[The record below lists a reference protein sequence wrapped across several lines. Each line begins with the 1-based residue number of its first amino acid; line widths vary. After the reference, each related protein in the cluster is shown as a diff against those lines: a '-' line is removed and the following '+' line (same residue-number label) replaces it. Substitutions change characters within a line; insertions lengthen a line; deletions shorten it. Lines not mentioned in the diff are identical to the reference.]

1 MTDANLCEV
10 VDSFELTGPD
20 PISAM
25 VNVTDPSCSD
35 LENGSIVVN
44 NVQGGT
50 RPYSYSLD
58 GGEIKSVGLFANLA
72 GNEYVVAIEDSRGC
86 PFEETA
92 TVVTPDPLTIWFNEP
107 EFNIVFGDS
116 LGLRVNAN
124 EDSLTYAWQ
133 NHPTLSCLDC
143 PNPIA
148 RPTETTNYS
157 VTATNRMGCT
167 ISSDILVQV
176 NNDKS
181 LFSPTA
187 FSPNGDGIN
196 DTFGL
201 FGGNQVREIVSLQV
215 FNRWGTLLYSRTNL
229 PITDNFE
236 DGWNGNETNGEQAPS
251 GIYVYI
257 AEIVFRDGTTE
268 VITGDVALMR

>member
-1 MTDANLCEV
+1 
-10 VDSFELTGPD
+10 
-20 PISAM
+20 
-25 VNVTDPSCSD
+25 
-35 LENGSIVVN
+35 
-44 NVQGGT
+44 
-50 RPYSYSLD
+50 
-58 GGEIKSVGLFANLA
+58 
-72 GNEYVVAIEDSRGC
+72 VVAIEDGRGC

-92 TVVTPDPLTIWFNEP
+92 SVVTPAPLNIWFNEP

-116 LGLRVNAN
+116 LDLRINAN

-133 NHPTLSCLDC
+133 SHPSLSCINC
-143 PNPIA
+143 PSPLV
-148 RPTETTNYS
+148 RPTETTNYT
-157 VTATNRMGCT
+157 VTVTNNNDCT

-176 NNDKS
+176 DNDKS
-181 LFSPTA
+181 LFSPSA

-201 FGGNQVREIVSLQV
+201 FGRLEV
-215 FNRWGTLLYSRTNL
+215 FNRWGALLYSRTNL

-236 DGWNGNETNGEQAPS
+236 DGWNGNETNGEEAPS

-257 AEIVFRDGTTE
+257 AEIIYTDGTSE

>member
-10 VDSFELTGPD
+10 VDSFNLTDPD
-20 PISAM
+20 PITAM
-25 VNVTDPSCSD
+25 VSFTDPTCSD
-35 LENGSIVVN
+35 LENGSILIN

-50 RPYSYSLD
+50 RPYRYTLD
-58 GGEIKSVGLFANLA
+58 GGETKSVGLFANLA
-72 GNEYVVAIEDSRGC
+72 GNDYSILIEDNRGC
-86 PFEETA
+86 QYEET
-92 TVVTPDPLTIWFNEP
+92 TTITTPL
-107 EFNIVFGDS
+107 V
-116 LGLRVNAN
+116 
-124 EDSLTYAWQ
+124 
-133 NHPTLSCLDC
+133 
-143 PNPIA
+143 
-148 RPTETTNYS
+148 RPTETTNYT
-157 VTATNRMGCT
+157 VTVTNNNDCT

-176 NNDKS
+176 DNDKS

-201 FGGNQVREIVSLQV
+201 FGGSQVREIVRLEV
-215 FNRWGTLLYSRTNL
+215 FNRWGALLYSRTNL

-236 DGWNGNETNGEQAPS
+236 DGWDGNETNGEEAPS

-257 AEIVFRDGTTE
+257 AEIIYTDGTSE